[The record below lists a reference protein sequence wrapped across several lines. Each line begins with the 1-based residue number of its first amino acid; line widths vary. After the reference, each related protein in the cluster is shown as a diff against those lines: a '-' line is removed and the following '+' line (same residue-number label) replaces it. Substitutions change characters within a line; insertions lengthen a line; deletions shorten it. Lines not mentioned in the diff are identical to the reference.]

1 MSLVI
6 LFLLLLLITF
16 GTILWMLRPTKTEV
30 AVQRHLRQIENA
42 YTEVDAEGNTILR
55 RQTLSSIPWLDALL
69 QQVPGSRRLRLL
81 ITQAASRWTVGAL
94 LASSVLTAVI
104 TGWIVSLFAPA
115 LWLDLAFGIA
125 FGSLPYLYLLT
136 KRAARFSRFNALL
149 PEAIDLMSRALKA
162 GHAVTS
168 AIEMVGQEIADPVS
182 GEFRIVFEQQNLGLP
197 MRDAMMNLA
206 ERVPLE
212 DVYFLAT
219 AILVQRETG
228 GNLAEVLDKTAA
240 LMRERIRLKGQLRI
254 YTAQGRMTGWF
265 LCLMPFIIFS
275 LISLVNFNYE
285 KKLWTEPIGLH
296 MAYAGMVMMTI
307 GVLVIRKIID
317 IRV

>member
-1 MSLVI
+1 MSLTI

-16 GTILWMLRPTKTEV
+16 GAIVWVLKPTKTE
-30 AVQRHLRQIENA
+30 ADVQRHLQDLGNT
-42 YTEVDAEGNTILR
+42 YTAVDSEGNTILR
-55 RQTLSSIPWLDALL
+55 RQSLSSLPWLNSLL
-69 QQVPGSRRLRLL
+69 QQVPGTRYLQLL
-81 ITQAASRWTVGAL
+81 ITQAGSRWTVGAL
-94 LASSVLTAVI
+94 LVCSLTTAVVMA
-104 TGWIVSLFAPA
+104 WIISLFAPA
-115 LWLDLAFGIA
+115 LLLYLGFGI
-125 FGSLPYLYLLT
+125 GLGLVPYLYLLI
-136 KRAARFSRFNALL
+136 KRAARFARFNALL

-168 AIEMVGQEIADPVS
+168 AIEMVAQEIADPIS

-265 LCLMPFIIFS
+265 LCSMPFIIFS

-285 KKLWTEPIGLH
+285 KKLWTEPLGLH
-296 MAYAGMVMMTI
+296 MVYAGLVMMAV
-307 GVLVIRKIID
+307 GVFAIRRIID